1 MSDKLDAI
9 PKGTEI
15 TDSITKHID
24 KRFLSAVDIIGHGK
38 VALTIDRVEKVAKL
52 EYKTGNTDTN
62 AILIYFKETPKPL
75 KLCKTNIMTIAL
87 NLKSSKVSDW
97 LGKKIKLEVRT
108 VQAFG
113 RQKPAVRVVEG
124 A

>member
-1 MSDKLDAI
+1 MDKLDAI
-9 PKGTEI
+9 PKGAEI

-24 KRFLSAVDIIGHGK
+24 KRFLSSVDIIGHGK

-52 EYKTGNTDTN
+52 EYMTGKEDTN

-75 KLCKTNIMTIAL
+75 KLCKTNIVMIAL
-87 NLKSSKVSDW
+87 NLKSSKVADW
-97 LGKKIKLEVRT
+97 IGKKISLEVKV

-113 RQKPAVRVVEG
+113 KQKPAVRVVEG
-124 A
+124 V